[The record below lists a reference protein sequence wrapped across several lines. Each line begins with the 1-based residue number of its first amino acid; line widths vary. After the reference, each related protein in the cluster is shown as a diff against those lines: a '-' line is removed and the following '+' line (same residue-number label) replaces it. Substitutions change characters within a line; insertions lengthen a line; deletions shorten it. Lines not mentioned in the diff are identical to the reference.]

1 MVDISNTYNGWTNKA
16 TWLVN
21 TWIGDI
27 LYSMANDGETITAD
41 LIKALVMDIIND
53 TSDSDGLAC
62 DLITHSLAEVNWKE
76 LELFHNDEKTAEP
89 ELDSYGDNALVD
101 EF

>member
-1 MVDISNTYNGWTNKA
+1 MYNGWTNKA

-21 TWIGDI
+21 TWIGDM
-27 LYSMANDGETITAD
+27 LYDMANDGEAITAEF
-41 LIKALVMDIIND
+41 IKSVTMDIVY
-53 TSDSDGLAC
+53 DSIDSHGLVH
-62 DLITHSLAEVNWKE
+62 DMLMNSLAEVDWEE
-76 LELFHNDEKTAEP
+76 LELFYKAEKTVEP